1 MPAAVATAA
10 DQAAADEVCFVVAA
24 EALPA
29 SQASTGADRLLA
41 VIRPDNTGELLLT
54 LMLPTDM

>member
-1 MPAAVATAA
+1 MPTAVATAA
-10 DQAAADEVCFVVAA
+10 VQAPVDEVCFVVPV

-29 SQASTGADRLLA
+29 SQASTDAGRLLA
-41 VIRPDNTGELLLT
+41 VIGPDNTGELLLT